1 VFGVGTIGLL
11 ACALAKSTGA
21 SYVVAIDI
29 NRARLDFAK
38 AHGFASHTY
47 CLPPVDNAKT
57 TDEQLRR
64 AKDHIQRAL
73 AEFGEPDG
81 FDVIFECSGAES
93 CIQMSCYVC
102 HVVPSILAYLTAL
115 CSVKAACAGGK
126 VMLVGM
132 GSPKVMLPLAAAALR
147 EVDIFG
153 SFRYANTY
161 PAALALLASGKLKNI
176 DKLVTHRFGL
186 EDTAEAFELL
196 ARGEDDEGRVVLKV
210 MIVA

>member
-21 SYVVAIDI
+21 SYVVAIYI

-93 CIQMSCYVC
+93 CIQMSCY
-102 HVVPSILAYLTAL
+102 
-115 CSVKAACAGGK
+115 AACAGGK